1 MGISTERRLID
12 IGRAAR
18 HHIPTFKAANLV
30 AFLHL
35 APAYTNQPQTPPS
48 EKWKRRELSQKQ
60 QIHAQANWQGE
71 TMRMDKYS
79 SGSSYWFGGIT
90 TMLGALS
97 LNEWALVIG
106 IACTVGTFGVNWYYK
121 RKEYQ
126 LRERSNVP
134 SSPQ

>member
-1 MGISTERRLID
+1 MGL
-12 IGRAAR
+12 
-18 HHIPTFKAANLV
+18 FY
-30 AFLHL
+30 L
-35 APAYTNQPQTPPS
+35 APVKTVNHPQTNSVS
-48 EKWKRRELSQKQ
+48 EWITAVGYSQKQ

-126 LRERSNVP
+126 LRERSNV
-134 SSPQ
+134 SSTPQ

>member
-1 MGISTERRLID
+1 
-12 IGRAAR
+12 
-18 HHIPTFKAANLV
+18 
-30 AFLHL
+30 
-35 APAYTNQPQTPPS
+35 
-48 EKWKRRELSQKQ
+48 
-60 QIHAQANWQGE
+60 
-71 TMRMDKYS
+71 MRMDKYS

-106 IACTVGTFGVNWYYK
+106 IACTVGTFWVNWYYK

-126 LRERSNVP
+126 LRERSNVS

>member
-1 MGISTERRLID
+1 MLIMCGKSILRLTSV
-12 IGRAAR
+12 GLFYLVPAS
-18 HHIPTFKAANLV
+18 AN
-30 AFLHL
+30 H
-35 APAYTNQPQTPPS
+35 PQTNSVS
-48 EKWKRRELSQKQ
+48 EWITAASYSQKQ

>member
-1 MGISTERRLID
+1 
-12 IGRAAR
+12 
-18 HHIPTFKAANLV
+18 
-30 AFLHL
+30 
-35 APAYTNQPQTPPS
+35 
-48 EKWKRRELSQKQ
+48 
-60 QIHAQANWQGE
+60 
-71 TMRMDKYS
+71 MRMDKYS

-97 LNEWALVIG
+97 LNELALVIG

-126 LRERSNVP
+126 LRERSNVS